1 MRLKSRH
8 VDSGEREM
16 VGTDSMRKTVLLT
29 GCLAVFLSVFASS
42 MLNIALPSIMDTFRL
57 SQAVAVWAIA
67 SYLLCYALLMP
78 VTGIISDRWGRRKV
92 YIVGMWLFLLGTTLA
107 ATSPLFALL
116 IFARCLQGIGA
127 AAMFP
132 PATAMIRE
140 MFAFQSGRA
149 MGFVTA
155 SASVGMLLGPPVSGY
170 LLEMGD
176 YRGIFLVILPV
187 AGLLLVMGSLTICD
201 QTFDKQYNSLQSDNV
216 VKLLPFYK
224 EPPFVAIIVI
234 VVCQNFIA
242 SSICITF
249 PLMFIRD
256 FHLSPSQAGNLF
268 LMFPLSFLVA
278 SPLGGYLA
286 DKNGYRVPVTLGSLL
301 LVAALVLLSVGPA
314 HTVPLVT
321 ALFAVMGLA
330 FGLSLSPLSLGSM
343 EHASAKDI
351 AKASGLFG
359 FFRQSSG
366 SAGIVITPFFE
377 SSSPVFAY
385 LAVLLV
391 LGLILFVALN
401 HSELYARGNVP

>member
-1 MRLKSRH
+1 
-8 VDSGEREM
+8 M
-16 VGTDSMRKTVLLT
+16 VGIDSLRKTILLT

-42 MLNIALPSIMDTFRL
+42 MLNIALPSIMDRFRL
-57 SQAVAVWAIA
+57 SQAVAAWAIA

-78 VTGIISDRWGRRKV
+78 VTGAMSDRWGRKKIFV
-92 YIVGMWLFLLGTTLA
+92 AGTALFLLGTTLA
-107 ATSPLFALL
+107 ALSSSFSLL
-116 IFARCLQGIGA
+116 LLARCLQGIGA

-132 PATAMIRE
+132 PATAMVRE
-140 MFAFQSGRA
+140 MFTSKSGRA

-155 SASVGMLLGPPVSGY
+155 GASVGMLLGPPVSGY
-170 LLEMGD
+170 LLEIGD
-176 YRGIFLVILPV
+176 YRGIFLVILPLAV
-187 AGLLLVMGSLTICD
+187 LLLVTGIYAVSDRPDDRDRISLPR
-201 QTFDKQYNSLQSDNV
+201 DNT
-216 VKLLPFYK
+216 VKLPPFYK
-224 EPPFVAIIVI
+224 EPAYVAVVVI

-242 SSICITF
+242 SSLSITF

-256 FHLSPSQAGNLF
+256 FHLSPGHTGSLF
-268 LMFPLSFLVA
+268 SAFPLSFLIA

-286 DKNGYRVPVTLGSLL
+286 DKKGYRVPVTLGSLL

-314 HTVPLVT
+314 HTVLLVT

-343 EHASAKDI
+343 EHASEMDL

-366 SAGIVITPFFE
+366 SAGIVITPLLG
-377 SSSPVFAY
+377 SSNPVFAY
-385 LAVLLV
+385 LAVLLL

-401 HSELYARGNVP
+401 HIELSANNSNRGENVQ